1 MAEERRREVKALRQK
16 AMAGTKDNVV
26 EQFDDLLNASAN
38 KVKKTQVKIR
48 LKIVRFFLNF

>member
-1 MAEERRREVKALRQK
+1 MAEERRREVKAMRQK

-38 KVKKTQVKIR
+38 KVKKTQVIKKT
-48 LKIVRFFLNF
+48 LFN